1 MQPKFCLGEK
11 VNIRL
16 PKGTKSDSKQVEGI
30 IHRIGVAQPED
41 GYFTPYAVSSFCICY
56 EVIYQGERGVVPE
69 ETLSKLTNEE
79 SKRYKFG
86 LGDVA
91 VLKKN
96 GKQCRVAGI
105 AKNHYGDIM
114 YYVVYRDELE
124 DNFSTQNTFS
134 FGWFL
139 EDDLE
144 VKNKPVE

>member
-16 PKGTKSDSKQVEGI
+16 PKGSKQVEGI
-30 IHRIGVAQPED
+30 IHRIGVAQPGD
-41 GYFTPYAVSSFCICY
+41 GYFTPYVVSNFCICY
-56 EVIYQGERGVVPE
+56 EVIYQGEGRVVPE
-69 ETLSKLTNEE
+69 ETLSKLTNKE
-79 SKRYKFG
+79 SKEYKFG

-105 AKNHYGDIM
+105 AKNYYGDIK

-124 DNFSTQNTFS
+124 DNFSTQNIFS

-139 EDDLE
+139 EGDLE
-144 VKNKPVE
+144 VKNKPAE

>member
-16 PKGTKSDSKQVEGI
+16 PKGDKSGSKPVEGT

-41 GYFTPYAVSSFCICY
+41 GYFTPYVASSFCICY
-56 EVIYQGERGVVPE
+56 EVIYQGGRRVVPE
-69 ETLSKLTNEE
+69 EALSKLTNEE
-79 SKRYKFG
+79 YKGYMFG

-91 VLKKN
+91 VFKKN

-105 AKNHYGDIM
+105 AKNHYDDIM
-114 YYVVYRDELE
+114 YYVVYKDELQ
-124 DNFSTQNTFS
+124 DNFSTQNIFS
-134 FGWFL
+134 FRWFL

-144 VKNKPVE
+144 VKNKPME

>member
-11 VNIRL
+11 VNIRF
-16 PKGTKSDSKQVEGI
+16 PKGSKQVEGI

-105 AKNHYGDIM
+105 AKNHL

-139 EDDLE
+139 EGDLE

>member
-30 IHRIGVAQPED
+30 IHRIGVAQPDD

-56 EVIYQGERGVVPE
+56 EVMYQGEREVVSE
-69 ETLSKLTNEE
+69 ETLSKLTIEE

-105 AKNHYGDIM
+105 AKNYYGDIM

-134 FGWFL
+134 FGWFSEDAL
-139 EDDLE
+139 EE
-144 VKNKPVE
+144 KSNPIE

>member
-16 PKGTKSDSKQVEGI
+16 PKGSKQVEGI
-30 IHRIGVAQPED
+30 INRIGVAQPED

-69 ETLSKLTNEE
+69 ETLSKLTNKE
-79 SKRYKFG
+79 SKEYKFG

-105 AKNHYGDIM
+105 AKNYYGDIK

-134 FGWFL
+134 FGWFSEVAL
-139 EDDLE
+139 EE
-144 VKNKPVE
+144 KSNPIE

>member
-30 IHRIGVAQPED
+30 IHRIGVAQPDD

-56 EVIYQGERGVVPE
+56 EVMYQGEREVVSE
-69 ETLSKLTNEE
+69 ETLSKLTIEE

-86 LGDVA
+86 LGDVV

-105 AKNHYGDIM
+105 AKNYYGDIM

-134 FGWFL
+134 FGWFSEDAL
-139 EDDLE
+139 EE
-144 VKNKPVE
+144 KSNPIE